1 MMGCLIGA
9 VFSIELARRLL
20 EGAQCWIASRSR
32 KAYLLAANGKFNRL
46 GGRLMKL
53 QVMLV
58 MEEAATMAKRG
69 HVVIGRLEMYICIRI
84 DVRYY

>member
-1 MMGCLIGA
+1 MLDSKQKHDVDG
-9 VFSIELARRLL
+9 
-20 EGAQCWIASRSR
+20 R

-53 QVMLV
+53 PVMLV